1 MRLRAQPPVHS
12 PIGLAALLA
21 GAGGL
26 LAGGTARD
34 RVERLLRESYL
45 PSGLL
50 LTDSGTTALHL
61 ALRLAV
67 AERPGPVA
75 LPAYCCY
82 DIATAAD
89 AAGVSFVLYDLDP
102 TSLGP
107 DWASLRRAL
116 DRGAQVVVA
125 VHLYGM
131 PVDLPALESMVASA
145 GAVVIE
151 DAAQAAGARLGHRP
165 AGSAGRYAVLSFGR
179 GKGMTGGRGGALLA
193 NTPDAAER
201 LATVSTALEG
211 RSGSARDAATL
222 LAQWL
227 LARPSIYGLPL
238 SIPSLRLGE
247 TIYRLPSPPAAPS
260 SFAAGVLTRTL
271 RLASAEAERRRSN
284 ARWLLERIPA
294 GGAGI
299 STELAGG
306 NRTWIPA
313 PAGARGRY
321 DAGPLPDRLG
331 PRARRLAGIP
341 EAAGRARGVRLSS
354 AGPGRRYAG
363 CSNARRAA
371 VHPARAQS
379 AGSSESG
386 GSGRASRCNVWQC
399 GARFVADLAPEHC
412 EVPRQR
418 RYDSDGRLERIN
430 LAPNHHPY
438 PSWRCRS

>member
-1 MRLRAQPPVHS
+1 VRLRAQPPVHS

-116 DRGAQVVVA
+116 DRGARVVVA

-294 GGAGI
+294 GGPV
-299 STELAGG
+299 SV
-306 NRTWIPA
+306 PSS
-313 PAGARGRY
+313 PAGTEPGFLRLPVLADATMLARFRT
-321 DAGPLPDRLG
+321 D
-331 PRARRLAGIP
+331 
-341 EAAGRARGVRLSS
+341 S
-354 AGPGRRYAG
+354 
-363 CSNARRAA
+363 
-371 VHPARAQS
+371 ARALGVWPGYPKPL
-379 AGSSESG
+379 AELEGFGSRRQDPAEGTPGARMLAEQLFTLPAHSLLD
-386 GSGRASRCNVWQC
+386 RASLVGL
-399 GARFVADLAPEHC
+399 GALLGATSGNAAL
-412 EVPRQR
+412 
-418 RYDSDGRLERIN
+418 DS
-430 LAPNHHPY
+430 
-438 PSWRCRS
+438 